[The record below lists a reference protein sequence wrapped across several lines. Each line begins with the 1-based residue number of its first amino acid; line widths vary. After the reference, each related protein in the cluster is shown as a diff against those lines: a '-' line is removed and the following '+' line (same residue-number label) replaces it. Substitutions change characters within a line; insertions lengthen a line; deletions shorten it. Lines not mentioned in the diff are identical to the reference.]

1 MTFTGDHIMAARNSG
16 FTALAV
22 AMALTAWSG
31 MSWATEQGEQRRDA
45 RDVRQ
50 DTRQDSR
57 QTKQDCRA
65 ANQKTNANCRQDKR
79 DTKQQGRQTARD
91 IKY

>member
-1 MTFTGDHIMAARNSG
+1 MSRSL
-16 FTALAV
+16 FTALLV
-22 AMALTAWSG
+22 AAFLVVSVGST
-31 MSWATEQGEQRRDA
+31 WATEQGSQRRQA

-50 DTRQDSR
+50 ETRQDAR

-65 ANQKTNANCRQDKR
+65 ADQQYNAQCRQDKR
-79 DTKQQGRQTARD
+79 QTKQQGRERARD